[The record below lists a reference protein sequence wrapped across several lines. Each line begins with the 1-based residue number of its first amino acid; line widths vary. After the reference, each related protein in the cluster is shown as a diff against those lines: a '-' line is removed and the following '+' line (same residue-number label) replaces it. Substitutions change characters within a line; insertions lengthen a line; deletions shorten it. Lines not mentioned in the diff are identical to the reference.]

1 MNRRPIRLL
10 TATLTASAALLLTAC
25 GSGGGSRDSSDKIE
39 GAGGGGSKASA
50 SPSAKRPEV
59 ELPGSFKADFAG
71 WQNSDPKKQAI
82 LDDGRERL
90 KAEYLAIIDSAPQS
104 KAVSFYNSQQALT
117 SSRTYIKGY
126 VDNDHNLI
134 GKARVFNPQ
143 VSISDTGGGVLF
155 YCVDESKGYTLDRKT
170 KEKTGTPD
178 DVNPVLQYRTTLKKT
193 SDGVWSTVS
202 LETVRGGC
210 DK

>member
-1 MNRRPIRLL
+1 M
-10 TATLTASAALLLTAC
+10 
-25 GSGGGSRDSSDKIE
+25 
-39 GAGGGGSKASA
+39 
-50 SPSAKRPEV
+50 
-59 ELPGSFKADFAG
+59 
-71 WQNSDPKKQAI
+71 
-82 LDDGRERL
+82 
-90 KAEYLAIIDSAPQS
+90 
-104 KAVSFYNSQQALT
+104 
-117 SSRTYIKGY
+117 
-126 VDNDHNLI
+126 DNNHDLI

-193 SDGVWSTVS
+193 SDGVWNTVS
-202 LETVRGGC
+202 LQTVRGGC